1 MTHFTLSDSIGAQL
15 GSLSE
20 PLVLCDEA
28 GNPLG
33 MFTPMTRLTAHQR
46 IAMTLPNH
54 LLDSGTPTEELRRR
68 LREEPRIPHEEV
80 LWKVKHFSVDRLAF
94 AI

>member
-1 MTHFTLSDSIGAQL
+1 MMTHITLSDSMRAQL

-33 MFTPMTRLTAHQR
+33 TFTPVTRLTDHQR
-46 IAMTLPNH
+46 VAMTLPNH
-54 LLDSGTPTEELRRR
+54 LLESNTPAEELRRR
-68 LREEPRIPHEEV
+68 LRDEPRITQEEIMRKAKQY
-80 LWKVKHFSVDRLAF
+80 L
-94 AI
+94 

>member
-1 MTHFTLSDSIGAQL
+1 MTRITLSDSMRAQL

-33 MFTPMTRLTAHQR
+33 TFTPATRLTEHQR
-46 IAMTLPNH
+46 IAMTLPDH
-54 LLDSGTPTEELRRR
+54 LLDSSTPTEELRRR
-68 LREEPRIPHEEV
+68 LREESRVPHEEV
-80 LWKVKHFSVDRLAF
+80 LRKAKQYHL
-94 AI
+94 

>member
-1 MTHFTLSDSIGAQL
+1 MTHITLSDSIRAQL

-28 GNPLG
+28 GKPLG
-33 MFTPMTRLTAHQR
+33 TFTLVTGLTEHQR
-46 IAMTLPNH
+46 IAMTLPAH
-54 LLDSGTPTEELRRR
+54 LLDSGTPVEELRRR

-80 LWKVKHFSVDRLAF
+80 LRQAKQYP
-94 AI
+94 

>member
-1 MTHFTLSDSIGAQL
+1 MTHITLSDSIRAQL

-33 MFTPMTRLTAHQR
+33 TFTPVTALTEHQR
-46 IAMTLPNH
+46 MAMTLPEN
-54 LLDSGTPTEELRRR
+54 LLDSGTPAEELRRR
-68 LREEPRIPHEEV
+68 LREERRVPHDEV
-80 LWKVKHFSVDRLAF
+80 LRKAKQNL
-94 AI
+94 